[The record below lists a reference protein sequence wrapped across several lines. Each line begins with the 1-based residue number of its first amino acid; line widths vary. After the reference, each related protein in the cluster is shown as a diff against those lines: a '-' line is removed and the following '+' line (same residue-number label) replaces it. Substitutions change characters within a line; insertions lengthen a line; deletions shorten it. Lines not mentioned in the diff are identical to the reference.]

1 MSLSIKSLTFHMKNF
16 LTANNLPNYHE
27 EKLSCQEMLTNFL
40 NHLIFWVVTKVL
52 MLNLGVV
59 IFRQEMS
66 GVVVSRQEMSDVLES
81 HQEML
86 EFLEILIPLSD
97 FLMQTKVGLQ
107 SSQQELVGVEI
118 LSFWEMSTISGLLS
132 VQERLTGTVM
142 SIWWERSSI
151 LDWHTWILIEI
162 LQNLNRISFCK
173 TLKIGIT

>member
-1 MSLSIKSLTFHMKNF
+1 MKNF
-16 LTANNLPNYHE
+16 LTANNIPNYHE
-27 EKLSCQEMLTNFL
+27 EKLSCQEMLINFL
-40 NHLIFWVVTKVL
+40 NHLIFWVVTIVL
-52 MLNLGVV
+52 VLNLGVM
-59 IFRQEMS
+59 FRQEMS

-86 EFLEILIPLSD
+86 EFLESLIPLSD
-97 FLMQTKVGLQ
+97 FLMQKKVGLQ

-118 LSFWEMSTISGLLS
+118 LSFWEISTNSGLLS

-162 LQNLNRISFCK
+162 LQNLKQNFV
-173 TLKIGIT
+173 L